1 MIHPSAVN
9 HLSQTSNP
17 NGRQKYKHLL
27 YFKVIDTKYIWAIFR
42 KNAYVF
48 LTKIYHL
55 GISNWL
61 STVE

>member
-42 KNAYVF
+42 KNVYVF
-48 LTKIYHL
+48 LLKNIHHAKS
-55 GISNWL
+55 G
-61 STVE
+61 

>member
-48 LTKIYHL
+48 Y
-55 GISNWL
+55 
-61 STVE
+61 